1 MKLPRLLWFAA
12 AATTLFVSNVA
23 FANTR
28 ICVSVQQKSWYKP
41 GSSPGAA
48 PAAAPAPAP
57 TDPEPQPMLGPAPSV
72 TVERAAGEADGPAT
86 NEDAPPRRARPR
98 ANPHEIDPTLHLRR
112 MLEYEVTHEPGF
124 AAVDE
129 RCEQRLTVELYQLE
143 SGWTVFGRYSGTER
157 EEKVDHAELDEFAEL
172 AQRLVFALL
181 RNKPISHT
189 ITRENVL
196 RADSEMN
203 LRTINGTGHLVFGM
217 GTETRCREP
226 AHRPGPDRGRS
237 PTSCAS

>member
-1 MKLPRLLWFAA
+1 M
-12 AATTLFVSNVA
+12 
-23 FANTR
+23 
-28 ICVSVQQKSWYKP
+28 I
-41 GSSPGAA
+41 G
-48 PAAAPAPAP
+48 PAPAP
-57 TDPEPQPMLGPAPSV
+57 TPEVRVIEPEAPPYGGPAPQAQALG
-72 TVERAAGEADGPAT
+72 TWG
-86 NEDAPPRRARPR
+86 APPPTPPAPPPARKVRPP

-129 RCEQRLTVELYQLE
+129 RCEQRLVIELYQLE

-172 AQRLVFALL
+172 AQRLVYALL

-196 RADSEMN
+196 RADSEQN
-203 LRTINGTGHLVFGM
+203 LRTINGTSHLLFGM
-217 GTETRCREP
+217 GTSVALREP
-226 AHRPGPDRGRS
+226 ADGAGADRAAATRGESSPRS
-237 PTSCAS
+237 ASRSATGASCAPGAWTPSAA